1 MDKDQKYI
9 GQIQWFGTADGAK
22 YGFADFKDDINSSV
36 FFHKNT
42 IAAEQQDSLSEFTK
56 SKFITAKVRKS
67 FKNNDKLEAYDVS
80 LLENETDR
88 DFLFN
93 AYVSRSDDVVH
104 DDSLYT
110 ELFDILEN
118 REAQQF
124 TKYLIAYVKNN
135 YELNVSTIIQ
145 LENKFSAKLFLKD
158 EFRNWILEDLELTE
172 IIDIDK
178 IKSIDSLFRFHYKK
192 CLDDFKNSILDRIIY
207 NFDNIADIKE
217 IVFDSWVSD
226 ELKLSAAKALL
237 RFDDGACITNL
248 NAKEIQKILI
258 IFNENNCEDL
268 IEKLILLTSPVIKIE
283 LWLNNNLQE
292 IDNEWLKNVKNLDS
306 ENQVKFIKKLF
317 NYIHLNKIQMNLD
330 EILQIDVTDYS
341 SKVVLEL
348 LRLLNQ
354 RVRINQYQLR
364 YNLLEILSDPSLF
377 KKADDVLQLQ
387 HYFNKCNGRAFE
399 QSEKFN
405 NEVDYS
411 VRKPANSHSNSEFIG
426 WGKVV
431 GDRIYSY
438 FRSDSL
444 AYIQN
449 LEPMQINIR
458 DRVFKTQNSRSR
470 QIKICDGTL
479 AKKLS
484 DGGAHFW
491 WCNNDVC
498 FQHARIPNPNKN
510 WIDYNLLDFLAILQ
524 MPIYDDEIA
533 TLYGVINHV
542 NRFLEHMNCTSC
554 GHLLKPKGKS
564 LYAFYRVTRFDCRN
578 PECKKPDLDVYI
590 SHCSNSQCSSV
601 IDDRYSEKCSNGWV
615 ICNSCLACCSK
626 EHLEKRNL
634 NLRIVRAS
642 IKNDTADNDDILGH
656 RGRKILCPRCT
667 NPLHVSAL
675 IHHQADRE
683 SVLADFQRLASLP
696 ISADEK
702 LVGKNGTNKAGD
714 RWFVIYRRHLDKDY
728 FLGMLKYWQS
738 IGFYIPDLEQSQDK
752 SNYLVVS
759 PNVQSRKRISNLQCK
774 HCGYEYKFG
783 NDMLRNKAIEYWHY
797 DVIKLFDV

>member
-22 YGFADFKDDINSSV
+22 YGFADFKGDINSSV

-67 FKNNDKLEAYDVS
+67 FKNNDKLEAYGVS
-80 LLENETDR
+80 LLENETDW

-104 DDSLYT
+104 DDSLYI
-110 ELFDILEN
+110 ELFDILER
-118 REAQQF
+118 REAQQL
-124 TKYLIAYVKNN
+124 TKYLINHVKNN
-135 YELNVSTIIQ
+135 YELNISTIIQ
-145 LENKFSAKLFLKD
+145 LENQFGAKLFSKD
-158 EFRNWILEDLELTE
+158 EFRNWMLENIELTE

-178 IKSIDSLFRFHYKK
+178 IKSLDSLFRFHYQK

-207 NFDNIADIKE
+207 NFANIADIKE

-237 RFDDGACITNL
+237 GFDDGAHITKLNL
-248 NAKEIQKILI
+248 KEIQKLLHIL
-258 IFNENNCEDL
+258 NKENYENL
-268 IEKLILLTSPVIKIE
+268 IEKAILLASPVAKIE
-283 LWLNNNLQE
+283 LWLNDDIQE

-387 HYFNKCNGRAFE
+387 HYFNECNGRVSE

-411 VRKPANSHSNSEFIG
+411 VYKPTNPHSNSEFIG
-426 WGKVV
+426 WGNVV

-438 FRSDSL
+438 FKSDSL

-449 LEPMQINIR
+449 LKPMQVNIR
-458 DRVFKTQNSRSR
+458 DRVFKTQNSKSR

-491 WCNNDVC
+491 WCDNRVC
-498 FQHARIPNPNKN
+498 FQHARIPNPNKI

-542 NRFLEHMNCTSC
+542 NRFLEHMNCISC

-578 PECKKPDLDVYI
+578 PECEKPDLDVYI
-590 SHCSNSQCSSV
+590 SHCSNARCVGVVDSRTSA
-601 IDDRYSEKCSNGWV
+601 KCSNGWV
-615 ICNSCLACCSK
+615 ICNSCFACCSK
-626 EHLEKRNL
+626 EHLQRRNV
-634 NLRIVRAS
+634 NLRIAGVS
-642 IKNDTADNDDILGH
+642 TSNDIVDNDDILGH
-656 RGRKILCPRCT
+656 CGHLILCPSCS
-667 NPLHVSAL
+667 NPFHVRSF
-675 IHHQADRE
+675 ADFQSERE
-683 SVLADFQRLASLP
+683 SVLVDFERLASLP
-696 ISADEK
+696 IPADKK
-702 LVGKNGTNKAGD
+702 LVGKNGTNKAGN
-714 RWFVIYRRHLDKDY
+714 RWFVVYKRHLDKDH
-728 FLGMLKYWQS
+728 FLSMLEYWQS
-738 IGFYIPDLEQSQDK
+738 IGFNIPDLEK
-752 SNYLVVS
+752 SRDRLNYLVVE
-759 PNVQSRKRISNLQCK
+759 PKLQNKNKISNLQCQ
-774 HCGYEYKFG
+774 HCGYKYKSEI
-783 NDMLRNKAIEYWHY
+783 DESRDKAIDYWHQ
-797 DVIKLFDV
+797 I